1 MYTILLLGGNGLI
14 GSKISEILKETRK
27 FNVFNL
33 DKNDIDLSREANI
46 SAIKKRIKKINP
58 NIIII
63 LASIKRQQG
72 DSDEIKNY
80 NDLITKNLSYCLCDQ
95 TSKVVYLSSCAVYGE
110 KNNQYKFN
118 ENSVLMPTSKYGEHK
133 LQSEILYTQL
143 IDKQRLLIIRPPL
156 IYDIKDINGYH
167 PGGFVYS
174 AQKNKIIKLWGDGN
188 EKREFILI
196 EDAANLIIKLSI
208 SDCFGIFN
216 IASGKSFSYRSIA
229 EYISKIIE
237 CKIIE
242 LDRTGIPV
250 NHSYDNAK
258 LKTIIEDFNFT
269 SPHKAIDNYLS
280 GIL

>member
-1 MYTILLLGGNGLI
+1 M
-14 GSKISEILKETRK
+14 
-27 FNVFNL
+27 
-33 DKNDIDLSREANI
+33 
-46 SAIKKRIKKINP
+46 
-58 NIIII
+58 
-63 LASIKRQQG
+63 
-72 DSDEIKNY
+72 
-80 NDLITKNLSYCLCDQ
+80 
-95 TSKVVYLSSCAVYGE
+95 
-110 KNNQYKFN
+110 
-118 ENSVLMPTSKYGEHK
+118 
-133 LQSEILYTQL
+133 
-143 IDKQRLLIIRPPL
+143 IIRPPL

-242 LDRTGIPV
+242 LDRTKGIPV

-269 SPHKAIDNYLS
+269 SPQGNR
-280 GIL
+280 